1 MVIGNLGGVADQSLV
16 ELYDVRVFLA
26 ELITGPITANYDIF
40 WHKNSSAKHQ
50 GLYLNE
56 RVRLGAFLSFRF
68 FCDYELPVG

>member
-40 WHKNSSAKHQ
+40 WHKGFIRKTSRP
-50 GLYLNE
+50 YLNE
-56 RVRLGAFLSFRF
+56 RVRLGAF
-68 FCDYELPVG
+68 